1 MKLNWTER
9 ADNRVD
15 EIKAYYKEKSI
26 KAAERIVSDIVAAVE
41 PLKEFP
47 QMAAIDTLLS
57 DLPKSFRSLV
67 VRHIYK
73 IIYYIDE
80 SNDTINIVTVWDCR
94 QDNKRLKEEVV

>member
-1 MKLNWTER
+1 MKLNWTEK

-26 KAAERIVSDIVAAVE
+26 KAAEGIVTDIVAAVE
-41 PLKEFP
+41 PLIKFP
-47 QMAAIDTLLS
+47 QMAAIEPLLS

-73 IIYYIDE
+73 IVYY
-80 SNDTINIVTVWDCR
+80 VT
-94 QDNKRLKEEVV
+94 LKK